1 MIDYSKFYSRSFK
14 NIDRFTKRLH
24 FFTESF
30 TEEEFKHGLEG
41 DIEFLNKLKKSY
53 LGFVVIKPIKNS
65 NGAPLV
71 GRTILQTYSSV
82 VDDERRFFLTGK
94 SSVSLF
100 GIPFDLKS
108 LPFQAQ
114 DKAVSACATIAL
126 WISLHT
132 LNEFF
137 GISTSSPF
145 EVTERSVS
153 FPAEHRN
160 FPSSG
165 LNILQIKNYFNIL
178 GLETEI
184 INIEELTKLY
194 WFRWDDIPGNDN
206 LKLIEFLKQYFGID
220 WVKTAT
226 IEKIDGGKTI
236 KVSTQ
241 NNYLSLKLN
250 DEQTEVNLEIDGVRT
265 EQFIVKI
272 ENSKINIYTKSNANL
287 ANDVIV
293 DAVKA
298 FINIGIGLPII
309 ATLKMKKNNGFEAFH
324 AVVISGYR
332 HKNYNIKELYIH
344 DDQIG
349 PYSKVEFDGD
359 AIRWKNEWVKDY
371 GFEEVLVQK
380 LIVPVYPKIRLS
392 FGPIYDFLLKHRE
405 MINLE
410 NEKLHA
416 DLYLMQVKEYKK
428 FLLEC
433 SIEDKEKILIEPLPR
448 FLWIIRTHLF
458 GIPILDFVYDGTLV
472 FPTKIKNI
480 HFKPLT

>member
-1 MIDYSKFYSRSFK
+1 
-14 NIDRFTKRLH
+14 
-24 FFTESF
+24 
-30 TEEEFKHGLEG
+30 
-41 DIEFLNKLKKSY
+41 LNKLDKSY
-53 LGFVVIKPIKNS
+53 LGFVVIKPINNS
-65 NGAPLV
+65 NGAPLI
-71 GRTILQTYSSV
+71 GRTILQTYPPV
-82 VDDERRFFLTGK
+82 VNDEKRFFLTGE

-114 DKAVSACATIAL
+114 DMAVSACATIAL

-132 LNEFF
+132 LKEFF

-165 LNILQIKNYFNIL
+165 LNILQIKNYFNVL

-184 INIEELTKLY
+184 INIGELTKY
-194 WFRWDDIPGNDN
+194 N
-206 LKLIEFLKQYFGID
+206 
-220 WVKTAT
+220 
-226 IEKIDGGKTI
+226 
-236 KVSTQ
+236 VS
-241 NNYLSLKLN
+241 
-250 DEQTEVNLEIDGVRT
+250 
-265 EQFIVKI
+265 
-272 ENSKINIYTKSNANL
+272 L
-287 ANDVIV
+287 ANAIIV

-298 FINIGIGLPII
+298 FINTGIGLPII
-309 ATLKMKKNNGFEAFH
+309 TTLKMKNENGSEAFH

-332 HKNYNIKELYIH
+332 HQNDIIKELYIH

-359 AIRWKNEWVKDY
+359 AIHWKNEWVKDY
-371 GFEEVLVQK
+371 GYKEVVVQK

-392 FGPIYDFLLKHRE
+392 FGPIYDVLLKHRE
-405 MINLE
+405 MIKGKNK
-410 NEKLHA
+410 KLHA
-416 DLYLMQVKEYKK
+416 DLYLMQVNEYKK
-428 FLLEC
+428 FLLYC
-433 SIEDKEKILIEPLPR
+433 SIKDKDKILIEPLPR

-458 GIPILDFVYDGTLV
+458 GIPILDFIYDGTLV

-480 HFKPLT
+480 HFRPLT

>member
-1 MIDYSKFYSRSFK
+1 
-14 NIDRFTKRLH
+14 
-24 FFTESF
+24 
-30 TEEEFKHGLEG
+30 
-41 DIEFLNKLKKSY
+41 LNKLKKSY

-65 NGAPLV
+65 DGAPLV
-71 GRTILQTYSSV
+71 GRTILQTYPSV
-82 VDDERRFFLTGK
+82 VDDEKRFFLTGK
-94 SSVSLF
+94 SSASLF
-100 GIPFDLKS
+100 GIPFDLNS

-126 WISLHT
+126 WISLYV
-132 LNEFF
+132 LKEFF
-137 GISTSSPF
+137 EISTSSPF

-165 LNILQIKNYFNIL
+165 LNILQIKNYFNVL

-184 INIEELTKLY
+184 INIEKLAK
-194 WFRWDDIPGNDN
+194 F
-206 LKLIEFLKQYFGID
+206 
-220 WVKTAT
+220 
-226 IEKIDGGKTI
+226 
-236 KVSTQ
+236 
-241 NNYLSLKLN
+241 
-250 DEQTEVNLEIDGVRT
+250 
-265 EQFIVKI
+265 
-272 ENSKINIYTKSNANL
+272 NANL
-287 ANDVIV
+287 ANDIIV

-309 ATLKMKKNNGFEAFH
+309 TTLKIININGFESFH

-332 HKNYNIKELYIH
+332 HQNDNIKELYIH

-359 AIRWKNEWVKDY
+359 VIRWKNEWVKDY
-371 GFEEVLVQK
+371 GYKEVLVQK

-392 FGPIYDFLLKHRE
+392 FGSIYDVLLKHRE
-405 MINLE
+405 MINQK

>member
-1 MIDYSKFYSRSFK
+1 M
-14 NIDRFTKRLH
+14 
-24 FFTESF
+24 
-30 TEEEFKHGLEG
+30 
-41 DIEFLNKLKKSY
+41 
-53 LGFVVIKPIKNS
+53 IKPINNS
-65 NGAPLV
+65 NGAPLI
-71 GRTILQTYSSV
+71 GRTILQTYPPV
-82 VDDERRFFLTGK
+82 VNDEKRFFLTGE

-114 DKAVSACATIAL
+114 DMAVSACATIAL

-132 LNEFF
+132 LKEFF

-165 LNILQIKNYFNIL
+165 LNILQIKNYFNVL

-184 INIEELTKLY
+184 INIGELTKY
-194 WFRWDDIPGNDN
+194 N
-206 LKLIEFLKQYFGID
+206 
-220 WVKTAT
+220 
-226 IEKIDGGKTI
+226 
-236 KVSTQ
+236 VS
-241 NNYLSLKLN
+241 
-250 DEQTEVNLEIDGVRT
+250 
-265 EQFIVKI
+265 
-272 ENSKINIYTKSNANL
+272 L
-287 ANDVIV
+287 ANAIIV

-298 FINIGIGLPII
+298 FINTGIGLPII
-309 ATLKMKKNNGFEAFH
+309 TTLKMKNENGSEAFH

-332 HKNYNIKELYIH
+332 HQNDIIKELYIH

-359 AIRWKNEWVKDY
+359 AIHWKNEWVKDY
-371 GFEEVLVQK
+371 GYKEVVVQK

-392 FGPIYDFLLKHRE
+392 FGPIYDVLLKHRE
-405 MINLE
+405 MIKGKNK
-410 NEKLHA
+410 KLHA
-416 DLYLMQVKEYKK
+416 DLYLMQVNEYKK
-428 FLLEC
+428 FLLYC
-433 SIEDKEKILIEPLPR
+433 SIKDKDKILIEPLPR

-458 GIPILDFVYDGTLV
+458 GIPILDFIYDGTLV

-480 HFKPLT
+480 HFRPLT